1 MAEGF
6 KVVVQGIDNIQSLL
20 NKLSKDIESNSGLN
34 KNISSLIANK
44 ASAIAPK
51 LSGALASSIVG
62 NGTSERAQIVAGS
75 SSVPYAG
82 VIEYG
87 WPQKGR
93 EARPYLM
100 PAVNDN
106 MKQIVQEY
114 GKSIDQAIR
123 RYNLQ

>member
-6 KVVVQGIDNIQSLL
+6 KVVVKGIDNIQSLL

-34 KNISSLIANK
+34 KNISSLVAKK

-100 PAVNDN
+100 PAVNNN
-106 MKQIVQEY
+106 MKEIVQEY
-114 GKSIDQAIR
+114 GKGIDQAIR

>member
-1 MAEGF
+1 MAEGIN
-6 KVVVQGIDNIQSLL
+6 VVVKGVDNIQLL
-20 NKLSKDIESNSGLN
+20 LSKLGKDIESNSGLN
-34 KNISSLIANK
+34 RNISSLVAKK

-51 LSGALASSIVG
+51 LSGAFASSIVG

-75 SSVPYAG
+75 STVPYAG

-100 PAVNDN
+100 PAVNNN
-106 MKQIVQEY
+106 MKEIVQEY
-114 GKSIDQAIR
+114 GKGIDQAIR